1 MPEHGEG
8 TPEQWRRLESF
19 LWHDLD
25 NPEDWSRW
33 AARILPDLA
42 ADAAE
47 AGLTDAMRLHAALR
61 SLQAANSGIAADMQ
75 EPRTTLNRLVVE
87 HDIRPRL
94 DGHGT
99 LRLVPASPIDPVG
112 AATGP
117 GAGGDAGRRLA
128 AVQAVPGAELPRLV
142 LRRLQG
148 DREDL
153 VRDADLRQP
162 QQDAPLPH
170 RLLTPAA

>member
-42 ADAAE
+42 AGAAE
-47 AGLTDAMRLHAALR
+47 AGLADAMRLHAALR
-61 SLQAANSGIAADMQ
+61 SLQAANSGIAADTAAS
-75 EPRTTLNRLVVE
+75 RTTLNRLVVE

-99 LRLVPASPIDPVG
+99 PRLVPASPIDPV
-112 AATGP
+112 AP
-117 GAGGDAGRRLA
+117 L
-128 AVQAVPGAELPRLV
+128 LV
-142 LRRLQG
+142 LALEAMQADAWRRFKLCREPSCRASFFDG
-148 DREDL
+148 SKATAKTWCAMRTCGSRNKMRRYRDR
-153 VRDADLRQP
+153 P
-162 QQDAPLPH
+162 
-170 RLLTPAA
+170 